1 MISEKYKDLYLST
14 ARGQIKKMNDLLLYL
29 EKRPNNQN
37 VLENIFRLIHSM
49 KGAAATMAYRKTVEL
64 CHAWENVVDA
74 AYHQDIELSKK
85 TIDLF
90 FNTTAVLEKNLLSIE
105 KNNKEI
111 DLKSAINNFRTFFKV
126 KTKSKKPNITREKHI
141 LGSLPSV
148 AEITISTDKLDKIK
162 NHLDDLLINVM
173 AAKDIVK
180 DSGQSKLLSICLS
193 ADKILGDLRR
203 DLENIRIVPIKQI
216 FSALPYLV
224 REVARNEN
232 KKVDFVIR
240 NNNLSLDKAI
250 LDELVEIVI
259 QLLKNAVAHGIT
271 SEQKSAKIVLEVSL
285 INDRLQL
292 TVEDNGQ
299 GIDWRGIISLAI
311 KNKLV
316 TRSAARN
323 MSSEAAKD
331 LLFMP
336 GISRGQNLSTSS
348 GRGVGLSLVKTKVQE
363 LDGHIDVISKP
374 GKGATF
380 IITLPLP
387 LTVFRALV
395 FRRAE
400 YILALPL
407 SYIDQIVKLEELRD
421 FSQATFW
428 QSGRSRFRLIDLEK
442 KLDLPNFRALYKYVA
457 TLKYQDTK
465 LALPIY
471 SNISEAELI
480 MKKTPKFIKNN
491 KYIKG
496 VAVSAQGQ
504 PILVLDINSLV

>member
-14 ARGQIKKMNDLLLYL
+14 TKDQIKKMNDLLLYL
-29 EKRPNNQN
+29 EKKPGNQN

-49 KGAAATMAYRKTVEL
+49 KGAAATMAYKKTVEL
-64 CHAWENVVDA
+64 CHAWENVIDA
-74 AYHQDIELSKK
+74 AYHQDIAINKK
-85 TIDLF
+85 AIDLF
-90 FNTTAVLEKNLLSIE
+90 FNTTTVLEKNLLAIE

-111 DLKSAINNFRTFFKV
+111 DLKSAISDFGNFFKV
-126 KTKSKKPNITREKHI
+126 KDKLTKTHVSREKHI

-162 NHLDDLLINVM
+162 NSLDDLLVDVM

-180 DSGQSKLLSICLS
+180 NSGQAKLLSICLS

-203 DLENIRIVPIKQI
+203 DLENIRVVPINQI

-224 REVARNEN
+224 REVARNED
-232 KKVDFVIR
+232 KKVDFIIKD
-240 NNNLSLDKAI
+240 NNLSLDKAI

-259 QLLKNAVAHGIT
+259 QLLKNSVTHGI
-271 SEQKSAKIVLEVSL
+271 SPEQKSAKIILEVSL

-292 TVEDNGQ
+292 TVEDNGR
-299 GIDWRGIISLAI
+299 GIDWRGIVSLAV

-316 TRSAARN
+316 ARSAVKKMN
-323 MSSEAAKD
+323 EAAIKN

-348 GRGVGLSLVKTKVQE
+348 GRGVGLSLVKTKVKE
-363 LDGHIDVISKP
+363 LDGEIEVLSKP
-374 GKGATF
+374 GKGSTF
-380 IITLPLP
+380 IIRLPLP

-400 YILALPL
+400 YVFALPL
-407 SYIDQIVKLEELRD
+407 SYIDQAVKLEEVRD
-421 FSQATFW
+421 FSQAKFW
-428 QSGRSRFRLIDLEK
+428 QNGRSRFKLVDLEK
-442 KLDLPNFRALYKYVA
+442 KLNLAKFKALYKYIV
-457 TLKYQDTK
+457 TLKYQDAK

-471 SNISEAELI
+471 SNVFETELI

-491 KYIKG
+491 KCIKG

-504 PILVLDINSLV
+504 PILVLDINSLS